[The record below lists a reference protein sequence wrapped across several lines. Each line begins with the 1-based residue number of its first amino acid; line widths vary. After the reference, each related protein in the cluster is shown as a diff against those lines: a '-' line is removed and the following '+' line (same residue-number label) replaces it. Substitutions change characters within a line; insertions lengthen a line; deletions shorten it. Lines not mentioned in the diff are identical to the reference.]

1 MITAM
6 IADCG
11 VSVPRVKPSALRPG
25 MEPLANSPRD
35 GRACCRACISLRI
48 EVAAVATTL
57 GGSEAVNT

>member
-11 VSVPRVKPSALRPG
+11 SSVPSVKPSALRPAWSFWLFSHRWSR
-25 MEPLANSPRD
+25 LALP
-35 GRACCRACISLRI
+35 CISLRI

-57 GGSEAVNT
+57 GGREAVNT